1 MRLFTCVLIPN
12 KIKLSLLKFQD
23 ELSRIPIKGNF
34 VEKDN
39 LHITVTFLG
48 EKNENETKGIM
59 NGLNKLDANIFRIQ
73 LNGIKIIPGMNNIKI
88 IGISV
93 RDKDKRLKD
102 LIEKTV
108 RNIGGVYHLESKLT
122 LCRVSKIFDK
132 NKVLDF
138 LRKNQ
143 HVKFGEFEVNSIN
156 LMESVL
162 TKNGPLYKN
171 IFTKVLK

>member
-1 MRLFTCVLIPN
+1 MRLFTCILIPN
-12 KIKLSLLKFQD
+12 KIKLSLLRFQD
-23 ELSRIPIKGNF
+23 ELSRIPLKGNF

-39 LHITVTFLG
+39 LHITITFLG
-48 EKNENETKGIM
+48 EKNENETKNIM
-59 NGLNKLDANIFRIQ
+59 NGLNKLDANVFRVQ
-73 LNGIKIIPGMNNIKI
+73 LDGIKIIPRMNNIKI

-93 RDKDKRLKD
+93 KDHDEQLKD

-108 RNIGGVYHLESKLT
+108 KNIGGTYHLESKLT

-132 NKVLDF
+132 NEVLDF

-143 HVKFGEFEVNSIN
+143 YIKFGEFEVNSIN
-156 LMESVL
+156 LMESTL
-162 TKNGPLYKN
+162 TKNGLLYKN